1 MQFLT
6 TLLSALA
13 LAASTTTASPIAA
26 PAPDSAAIAAR
37 SELIVFSPHIT
48 SPSPGVTWPV
58 GSQQTVQWDTSA
70 IPVEGRNY
78 TGFILLGFNNG
89 TESEN
94 LLVGKCSLP
103 PNHRL
108 SPHCAQPVLTVGN

>member
-26 PAPDSAAIAAR
+26 PAPDPAAIAAR

-48 SPSPGVTWPV
+48 SPS
-58 GSQQTVQWDTSA
+58 QTVQWDTSA
-70 IPVEGRNY
+70 IPLEGRNY

>member
-26 PAPDSAAIAAR
+26 PAPAPDHAAIAAR

-48 SPSPGVTWPV
+48 SPSHGVTWPV

-70 IPVEGRNY
+70 IPLEARNY

-103 PNHRL
+103 Q
-108 SPHCAQPVLTVGN
+108 SPLVAALCSARAYRG

>member
-37 SELIVFSPHIT
+37 SELLVFSPYLIHGG
-48 SPSPGVTWPV
+48 GVNFQ
-58 GSQQTVQWDTSA
+58 GTVTRA
-70 IPVEGRNY
+70 
-78 TGFILLGFNNG
+78 
-89 TESEN
+89 
-94 LLVGKCSLP
+94 SLEA
-103 PNHRL
+103 RFWR
-108 SPHCAQPVLTVGN
+108 A